1 MIPVEG
7 APIQNNSYQSK
18 KTNAPTLD
26 DTYENQIKSK
36 VKNADREV
44 EGEIQHESLKK
55 RLEEQRLNGRVEFVA
70 QDPAQLIKQM
80 QTKEDD
86 VLGRLERVEIDDA
99 QIERGFYNEQEK
111 PKKKKKKRHTVAA
124 PDNQIQEVGEDGFE
138 NIGGNYLDQQD
149 PIPAVQ
155 KRKTEFQSETTDPQS
170 KLTENDAEGDAEK
183 KHK

>member
-1 MIPVEG
+1 
-7 APIQNNSYQSK
+7 
-18 KTNAPTLD
+18 
-26 DTYENQIKSK
+26 
-36 VKNADREV
+36 
-44 EGEIQHESLKK
+44 
-55 RLEEQRLNGRVEFVA
+55 
-70 QDPAQLIKQM
+70 M

-155 KRKTEFQSETTDPQS
+155 KRKTEFQSETTDLQS